1 MLLKFNSLI
10 IAIIIFGMS
19 VSAFARQVGEVS
31 TVFRAL
37 GANDKIVV
45 ESFVDPQIPEIHCF
59 LSRAKTGGLAGSV
72 GVAEDRS
79 EASISCVKTAPVNK
93 TKILTEIVNGKHEGF
108 DVFKKSTS
116 LTFKTIQVVRFFDKP
131 SNSVIY
137 LTYSDKLIDGSPN
150 NAIFAVSLN

>member
-1 MLLKFNSLI
+1 MSLKFKSLVLLI
-10 IAIIIFGMS
+10 LLFIS
-19 VSAFARQVGEVS
+19 SSLFARQVGEVS

-79 EASISCVKTAPVNK
+79 EASISCVKTASVNK
-93 TKILTEIVNGKHEGF
+93 TKILAEIVNGKHEGF
-108 DVFKKSTS
+108 DVFKKST
-116 LTFKTIQVVRFFDKP
+116 
-131 SNSVIY
+131 
-137 LTYSDKLIDGSPN
+137 
-150 NAIFAVSLN
+150 